1 MIDPFYI
8 DLIAGKEIIHLINYL
23 NIPKMG
29 YSGPINKKFLD
40 NQLPSWLTLIQTK
53 LPMDNKEEEKI
64 INELIDKNSQLE
76 LRFFNVFRGP
86 DISKSILKARFY
98 LENFRQTKIIFQTR
112 SKKRLTENIKML
124 AL

>member
-1 MIDPFYI
+1 MLDPFYI
-8 DLIAGKEIIHLINYL
+8 DSIAGKEIIHLINYL

-40 NQLPSWLTLIQTK
+40 NQLPSWLKLIQTK
-53 LPMDNKEEEKI
+53 LPLDNTEEEKI
-64 INELIDKNSQLE
+64 IKELLDKNSQLE
-76 LRFFNVFRGP
+76 LRFFNVFRSP
-86 DISKSILKARFY
+86 DISRSILKAKFY

-112 SKKRLTENIKML
+112 SKERLTENIRML